1 MRSSAAT
8 RVWMASVKRWSAP
21 AARAVHDPLLMKTIV
36 WVHGFPLSSQMFE
49 AQRAIPGA
57 THLTPD
63 LPGFGSTP
71 PEDDLSVDDYA
82 RFVVDLLPADQ
93 AVFAGFSMGGYICL
107 AVARLFP
114 ERVNGLVLIDTKE
127 TADTEEVRKGR
138 FDSIAKVEQQGI
150 DPIVDSMFPKMLTAS
165 APQALKDRVRGM
177 MMTSSPQ
184 GVIAALRAMA
194 GRADSSSLLPSIPV
208 PTLVIVGDQ
217 DSITPV
223 ADARRMAGAIP
234 NARLVTIADAAHL
247 APVEQPAAVNAA
259 VAQFLA

>member
-1 MRSSAAT
+1 
-8 RVWMASVKRWSAP
+8 
-21 AARAVHDPLLMKTIV
+21 
-36 WVHGFPLSSQMFE
+36 
-49 AQRAIPGA
+49 
-57 THLTPD
+57 
-63 LPGFGSTP
+63 
-71 PEDDLSVDDYA
+71 
-82 RFVVDLLPADQ
+82 
-93 AVFAGFSMGGYICL
+93 
-107 AVARLFP
+107 
-114 ERVNGLVLIDTKE
+114 
-127 TADTEEVRKGR
+127 
-138 FDSIAKVEQQGI
+138 
-150 DPIVDSMFPKMLTAS
+150 
-165 APQALKDRVRGM
+165 M